1 MQSQIVLDGWFAVAA
16 TPFVPQLR
24 HTGVAV
30 TATSRQK
37 LVLQTQSAM
46 DVDPV
51 EVIVESTHCVQ
62 LPVDAT
68 FQKLASQT
76 QSVMDVDPAEVV
88 VESTHDVQ
96 VAVPLDESIQ
106 VLTGHKHCAIDV
118 EPAAE
123 AIDDAG
129 HAVHTPAADMK

>member
-16 TPFVPQLR
+16 TPFVPQVR
-24 HTGVAV
+24 HTGVAA

-37 LVLQTQSAM
+37 LVLQTQSMM

-76 QSVMDVDPAEVV
+76 QSAMDVEPTGA
-88 VESTHDVQ
+88 VESAHDVQ
-96 VAVPLDESIQ
+96 VPLDESIQ
-106 VLTGHKHCAIDV
+106 KLVLHKHCTIDV
-118 EPAAE
+118 EPTAE
-123 AIDDAG
+123 AVVDDVG

>member
-24 HTGVAV
+24 HTGVAA

-37 LVLQTQSAM
+37 LVLQTQSVM
-46 DVDPV
+46 EVEPG

-68 FQKLASQT
+68 FQKLALQT
-76 QSVMDVDPAEVV
+76 QSAMDVDPDGA

-96 VAVPLDESIQ
+96 VPLDESIQ
-106 VLTGHKHCAIDV
+106 LLTGHKHCAIDV
-118 EPAAE
+118 EPTE
-123 AIDDAG
+123 AVDESG
-129 HAVHTPAADMK
+129 HKVHTPAADMK